1 MELGHKHINF
11 GNMRKNE
18 RREKTLVLKNLSEM
32 PLLYRIRKSGSVAS
46 SASARARRA
55 NQRPIQL
62 TTASGT
68 SRPLAVR

>member
-46 SASARARRA
+46 SASAGARRA
-55 NQRPIQL
+55 KGAEGSISHRRL
-62 TTASGT
+62 
-68 SRPLAVR
+68 